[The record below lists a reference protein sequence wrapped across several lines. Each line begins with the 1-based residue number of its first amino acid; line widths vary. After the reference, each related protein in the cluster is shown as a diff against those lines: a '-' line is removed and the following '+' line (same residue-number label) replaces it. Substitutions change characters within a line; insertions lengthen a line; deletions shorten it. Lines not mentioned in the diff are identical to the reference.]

1 MSVAVSTD
9 MHGSRRIHAELT
21 TALRIR
27 AQILKIPTE
36 HALLHTLPIDADVM
50 KITHGIL

>member
-21 TALRIR
+21 TALRTR

-36 HALLHTLPIDADVM
+36 HAQLHPLLIDADAM